1 MMNDRSDG
9 ELLLAF
15 QHAEPA
21 AFSELVQRHQSVL
34 LRHARS
40 ILGDSGAAEDVVQES
55 FLRLVQ
61 TPPSLPESSKDDPAR
76 QRSFLASWLHT
87 VVRNACMDVLRT
99 EGRRKKR
106 EQDVAEWSSTRVEA
120 EPGEGGDTRE
130 AVERGL
136 DRLPPDQKEVLV
148 LRLLGDRSYREI
160 ATITGKKIGTV
171 GWLVSVGLKALS
183 EHLAPLI
190 DGAIPASERAGIASG
205 ERGL

>member
-1 MMNDRSDG
+1 
-9 ELLLAF
+9 
-15 QHAEPA
+15 
-21 AFSELVQRHQSVL
+21 
-34 LRHARS
+34 
-40 ILGDSGAAEDVVQES
+40 
-55 FLRLVQ
+55 
-61 TPPSLPESSKDDPAR
+61 
-76 QRSFLASWLHT
+76 
-87 VVRNACMDVLRT
+87 MDVLRT